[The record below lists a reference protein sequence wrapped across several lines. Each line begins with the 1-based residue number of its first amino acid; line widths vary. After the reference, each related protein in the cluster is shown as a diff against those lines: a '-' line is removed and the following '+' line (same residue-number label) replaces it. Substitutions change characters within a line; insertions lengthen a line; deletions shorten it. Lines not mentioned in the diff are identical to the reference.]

1 MIEYKDFSKIDIRVG
16 TIITA
21 EINEFAKI
29 PAYKL
34 TIDFG
39 DEIGIKTTSAQITEE
54 YTTNELIGKQICAV
68 VNFPPKQVA
77 KVMSEVLVL
86 GACKKSNVK
95 LLITDKKCENGLK
108 VE

>member
-16 TIITA
+16 TIVTA
-21 EINEFAKI
+21 EVNEFAKI

-54 YTTNELIGKQICAV
+54 YTPSELIGKQICAV

-86 GACKKSNVK
+86 GACKENKVI
-95 LLITDKKCENGLK
+95 LLTTDKKCENGLK